1 MAEERL
7 SAQLRDPKKTNSRTL
22 RQAGLVPGVYYNRK
36 GETRWLQFEANVL
49 HNLLKREIGLLNV
62 EVDGETLPCII
73 REVQRHPVRRQ
84 ILHIDLM
91 GIAKDVKI
99 HARVPLHT
107 VGIPIGVKD
116 LGGTLELVMREV
128 EVECLP
134 ADLPT
139 HLDIEVSALNLNEG
153 VRASE
158 LSYKGVT
165 MLVDPATTLVHVVPA
180 RTHIEETPVA
190 AATTETAEPEVIRER
205 KGEDEAEGSEKP
217 EKKETKKE
225 KEKK

>member
-7 SAQLRDPKKTNSRTL
+7 SAQLRDPKKISSSSL
-22 RQAGLVPGVYYNRK
+22 RRAGLVPGVYYNRK

-49 HNLLKREIGLLNV
+49 QNLLKREIGLLNV
-62 EVDGETLPCII
+62 EVNGETLTCII

-91 GIAKDVKI
+91 GIAKDQKI

-107 VGIPIGVKD
+107 VGIPVGVKD
-116 LGGTLELVMREV
+116 HGGTLELVMREV

-139 HLDIEVSALNLNEG
+139 HLDIEVSALGINEG

-158 LSYKGVT
+158 LHYEGVT
-165 MLVDPATTLVHVVPA
+165 LLVDPASTLVHVIPA
-180 RTHIEETPVA
+180 RTHIEETPAA
-190 AATTETAEPEVIRER
+190 AATGETAEPEVIRER
-205 KGEDEAEGSEKP
+205 KGEDEGEG
-217 EKKETKKE
+217 KESKEGKKE
-225 KEKK
+225 KK

>member
-1 MAEERL
+1 MAEVRL
-7 SAQLRDPKKTNSRTL
+7 SAQRRDPKQMNNRTL

-49 HNLLKREIGLLNV
+49 QNLLKREIGLLNV

-91 GIAKDVKI
+91 GIAKDQKI
-99 HARVPLHT
+99 HARVPLHA
-107 VGIPIGVKD
+107 VGIPVGVKD

-139 HLDIEVSALNLNEG
+139 HLDIEVSTLGLNEG

-158 LSYKGVT
+158 LHYEGVT
-165 MLVDPATTLVHVVPA
+165 LLLDPSTTLVHVIPA
-180 RTHIEETPVA
+180 RIHIEETPAA
-190 AATTETAEPEVIRER
+190 AATAETAEPEVIRER
-205 KGEDEAEGSEKP
+205 KGEEEGEGKEAKEGKKER
-217 EKKETKKE
+217 EKK
-225 KEKK
+225 